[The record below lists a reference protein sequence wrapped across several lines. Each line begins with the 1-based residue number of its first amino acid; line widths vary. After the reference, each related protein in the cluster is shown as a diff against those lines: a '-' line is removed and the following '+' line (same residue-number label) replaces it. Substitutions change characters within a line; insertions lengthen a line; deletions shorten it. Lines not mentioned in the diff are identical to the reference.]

1 MSTDGGRFPFYAVQR
16 GRVPGVYRSWQECE
30 QQVNG
35 YRNSEHRGFRDLVEA
50 MAWLRSAA
58 TLPARQPTP
67 PIQTGRRRPLRLLE
81 EAFYSISSSQQ
92 VSSGVVP
99 SNSQKCGSGSNPDEQ
114 GVVGPDDNVLFGFM
128 VVLPHNGRGLDLV
141 AHDLLCY
148 EERFTRQEV
157 SFTMLDKILFAID
170 YTILDYNHRIV
181 VHVTAQLNQDKKE
194 EIDRLNERIRKLE
207 LENKYRVVRDDLVGV
222 LVGFLV
228 TKILNLD
235 PNGIQFAVGFPQGV
249 IK

>member
-1 MSTDGGRFPFYAVQR
+1 MSTDGGHFPFYAVQR

-114 GVVGPDDNVLFGFM
+114 G
-128 VVLPHNGRGLDLV
+128 DLV

-157 SFTMLDKILFAID
+157 LFTMLDKILFAID

-207 LENKYRVVRDDLVGV
+207 LENKYRVVRDDLAGV